1 MRSSVAPCVLPT
13 GHRPNGRKVVC
24 FRFSCTKSL
33 FCILCLSGVFK
44 LTTSAQFPTSEAES
58 RAALLRGTPQT
69 SRDRKMGRFL
79 LISLKTWQHLAVL
92 KSTHPHPW
100 AAGHTFGQSQLLC
113 QAEMVFPIPAAC
125 REGTWGFFSRRCL
138 LGAVNPLPGFTS
150 KGAVRR

>member
-1 MRSSVAPCVLPT
+1 MPMRSSVAPCVLPT

-24 FRFSCTKSL
+24 FHFSCTKSL

-69 SRDRKMGRFL
+69 SRDRKMGPFL

-92 KSTHPHPW
+92 KSTHPTPGQQGTRLDSPSSCARPKWCSRFRPLVGKAPGASFHG
-100 AAGHTFGQSQLLC
+100 AASSEQ
-113 QAEMVFPIPAAC
+113 
-125 REGTWGFFSRRCL
+125 
-138 LGAVNPLPGFTS
+138 
-150 KGAVRR
+150 